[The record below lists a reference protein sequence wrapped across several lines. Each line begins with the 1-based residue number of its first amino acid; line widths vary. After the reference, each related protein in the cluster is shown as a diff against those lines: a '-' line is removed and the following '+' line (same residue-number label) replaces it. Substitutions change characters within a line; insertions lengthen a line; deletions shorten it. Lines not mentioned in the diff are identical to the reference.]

1 MDIRRPR
8 IDLSVPSAPNG
19 RAPLSVAVSALGGII
34 SALFVLGCGAT
45 PSAGV
50 DSAASA
56 SATDP
61 TLETS
66 EAPSEGP
73 AEGPAENPAPNE
85 LARTDPDPD
94 RSSPSATAPSVPT
107 AADAAALCERL
118 CGRVE
123 AECKEPAAEG
133 CRASCKDYLQTW
145 ERCPVEVEEA
155 LTCQAE
161 AQDAML
167 CANVAAASCVPTFSE
182 LAQCRAGRQ
191 PPKPREA
198 TAASEAEQERVP
210 DGWQRLEDAELG
222 ISLLLP
228 SGAAREEGAVQLSV
242 QEGDLTYVVESPPP
256 LKGEPTDKALLKAVL
271 DYVGTACHKAL
282 KVHGRFETGDVVHI
296 HFDTTCKDGTHWRG
310 MLHVSHQRTV
320 ATSARS
326 GTPFTTEEAANR
338 LEALFYGFRFLPR

>member
-1 MDIRRPR
+1 MDIRYPR
-8 IDLSVPSAPNG
+8 FGLSVPSALDG

-34 SALFVLGCGAT
+34 GTLFVLGCGAT
-45 PSAGV
+45 PAAEP

-56 SATDP
+56 SAKEP
-61 TLETS
+61 TR
-66 EAPSEGP
+66 EA
-73 AEGPAENPAPNE
+73 AESPTESPAPNE
-85 LARTDPDPD
+85 PARTDSDPN
-94 RSSPSATAPSVPT
+94 SSPAATETPAVPT

-118 CGRVE
+118 CARVE
-123 AECKEPAAEG
+123 AECKEPAAEA

-198 TAASEAEQERVP
+198 VAASETERERVP

-228 SGAAREEGAVQLSV
+228 SGAAREQGAAQLSV
-242 QEGDLTYVVESPPP
+242 QEGDLTYIVESPTP

-282 KVHGRFETGDVVHI
+282 KVHGRFETDDVVHV

-310 MLHVSHQRTV
+310 MLHVSPQRTI

-326 GTPFTTEEAANR
+326 GAPFTTEEAANK